1 MRGARGHGDPRSHS
15 PVQASGLACR
25 SGPVLP
31 FGPPTRPHGRRAQS
45 PRACH
50 HVPVRNREKGQ
61 EVAAPEPAAAPRP
74 ARTGLKPEPVAV
86 APTGSQVDPAM
97 QTRSEPCAPGA
108 LRLRPAPTRLAADSR
123 ATPRRSLQRT
133 CPGRPARRPQA
144 APRPAPLTCR
154 AACRFARS
162 AAVAASRL
170 PSFLALREPD
180 QLFRSLAR
188 SLAPSRGPLPSCRE
202 APGPLLP
209 RLPGCATLRP
219 PRPSAPPAV
228 ARSARLSA
236 PPAAPRRAPHLTS
249 PPPPRS
255 DPRRGGAGAGARVLV
270 ATLGGCRT

>member
-45 PRACH
+45 PLACH

-61 EVAAPEPAAAPRP
+61 EAAAPEPAGAPRP

-86 APTGSQVDPAM
+86 APTGSQADPAM

-108 LRLRPAPTRLAADSR
+108 LRLRPAPTRLPAESR
-123 ATPRRSLQRT
+123 ATPRRSPQRT
-133 CPGRPARRPQA
+133 CPRLPARRPQA
-144 APRPAPLTCR
+144 APRPAPLTCH

-162 AAVAASRL
+162 AAIAASRL
-170 PSFLALREPD
+170 PSSLALREPD

-188 SLAPSRGPLPSCRE
+188 SRQAAAPSP
-202 APGPLLP
+202 AAA
-209 RLPGCATLRP
+209 RLPGL
-219 PRPSAPPAV
+219 SSPAF
-228 ARSARLSA
+228 L
-236 PPAAPRRAPHLTS
+236 AAPRSAPRAPPLR
-249 PPPPRS
+249 PRS
-255 DPRRGGAGAGARVLV
+255 RAAPASRLRPRPRGARP
-270 ATLGGCRT
+270 T

>member
-1 MRGARGHGDPRSHS
+1 MRGARGHGDPGSHS

-61 EVAAPEPAAAPRP
+61 EAAPEPARAPRP

-86 APTGSQVDPAM
+86 APTGSQADPAM

-108 LRLRPAPTRLAADSR
+108 LRLRPAPTRLAAESR
-123 ATPRRSLQRT
+123 ATPRRSPQRT

-170 PSFLALREPD
+170 PSSLASGEPD

-188 SLAPSRGPLPSCRE
+188 AKPRPP
-202 APGPLLP
+202 PQLP
-209 RLPGCATLRP
+209 R
-219 PRPSAPPAV
+219 SSPA
-228 ARSARLSA
+228 
-236 PPAAPRRAPHLTS
+236 S
-249 PPPPRS
+249 PPPPSWLRHAPPPAPLRS
-255 DPRRGGAGAGARVLV
+255 ARGRAQRPPPGSARGP
-270 ATLGGCRT
+270 AARAPA